1 MKRVTFGHN
10 ACVVHCNR
18 LDPVVDWAG
27 LGGAGLRWAAGL
39 GSLGLAGSLGWAG
52 LRWPL
57 LGWAGRGRLG

>member
-1 MKRVTFGHN
+1 MKRVTLGHN

-27 LGGAGLRWAAGL
+27 LGWAGLLGWAA
-39 GSLGLAGSLGWAG
+39 LGLAGSLGWAG